1 MKPSELTPRSSA
13 LIAKIVED
21 VLDSEFYAV
30 VNGGVDVTTKLL
42 ELKFDK
48 IVYTGSTY
56 VGKIVATAAAK
67 HLTPCILELWVFLSQ
82 MKTFEKRCPLKSGIL
97 GSLVSIPYEQ

>member
-1 MKPSELTPRSSA
+1 MGAIAGGNAAVVKPSELTPRSSA

-21 VLDSEFYAV
+21 VLDRDFYAV
-30 VNGGVDVTTKLL
+30 INGGIDVTTKLL

-56 VGKIVATAAAK
+56 VGKIVAAAAAK
-67 HLTPCILELWVFLSQ
+67 HLTPCILEL
-82 MKTFEKRCPLKSGIL
+82 
-97 GSLVSIPYEQ
+97 